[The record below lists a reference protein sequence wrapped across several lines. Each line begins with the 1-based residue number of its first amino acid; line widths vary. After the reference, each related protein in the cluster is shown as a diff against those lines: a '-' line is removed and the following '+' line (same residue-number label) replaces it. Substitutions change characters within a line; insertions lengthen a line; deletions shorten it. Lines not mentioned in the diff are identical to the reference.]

1 MKEGLVEADK
11 MREFAG
17 DIYKECGQLIA
28 LIDDIMKL
36 SRLDEAA
43 ENEVAPESVDL
54 YDLSQ
59 DILESLPLPSGRSPC
74 IWRGRSRPSW
84 GCGASS
90 MRWCTISVTT
100 PSSTTRTAAR

>member
-36 SRLDEAA
+36 S
-43 ENEVAPESVDL
+43 P
-54 YDLSQ
+54 
-59 DILESLPLPSGRSPC
+59 GR
-74 IWRGRSRPSW
+74 
-84 GCGASS
+84 GC
-90 MRWCTISVTT
+90 RK
-100 PSSTTRTAAR
+100 